1 MHENSK
7 KNLIPFK
14 KGQSGNP
21 TGRKKG
27 SKNRSTLAK
36 KWLEVNQKAFND
48 ITGLEEVLTQEDLM
62 TLAQIK
68 KAKDGDVNAYKA
80 IMDSA
85 FGSPVQQIDQTII
98 EQPLFPDHDVT
109 EYNSD
114 KKDK

>member
-1 MHENSK
+1 MANEKNLKKFTSEYQPK
-7 KNLIPFK
+7 KN
-14 KGQSGNP
+14 
-21 TGRKKG
+21 GRKKG

-36 KWLEVNQKAFND
+36 KWLEVNQKAYND

-68 KAKDGDVNAYKA
+68 KAKEGDVNAYKA

-109 EYNSD
+109 EYHSD

>member
-1 MHENSK
+1 MANEE
-7 KNLIPFK
+7 NLIPFK

-21 TGRKKG
+21 KGRKKG

-36 KWLEVNQKAFND
+36 KWLEVNQKAYND
-48 ITGLEEVLTQEDLM
+48 ITGLEELLTQEDLM

-109 EYNSD
+109 EYHSD